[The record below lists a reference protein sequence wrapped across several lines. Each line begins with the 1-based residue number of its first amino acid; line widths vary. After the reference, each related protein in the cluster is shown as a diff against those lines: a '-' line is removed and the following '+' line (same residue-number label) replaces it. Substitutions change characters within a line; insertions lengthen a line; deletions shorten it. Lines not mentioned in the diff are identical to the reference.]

1 VTSRGLFRAVA
12 AGAVLSAVLL
22 GPALAAGDPAGSA
35 QDIADLGAIRD
46 QIEALDL
53 EKALAAIAALLARPD
68 TGGGVRAD
76 ALALRAQAHVA
87 SGDLAAAEADYR
99 EILPL
104 RPTFAPDPK
113 LTSKKA
119 MERFLAIES
128 AMIGTLHLDLDPKDA
143 SVSVDGHSTPVAP
156 DASLKALAG
165 ERSLRVEHKGF
176 DPSEL
181 SVHAVA
187 GADTLVHVRLVPN
200 ARAIVVRTDVD
211 GVDVKL
217 DGQPAGTT
225 AHAAGDAAGPAELQL
240 EDVSIGEHALT
251 LAKPCF
257 ATENVKALVTVDLQ
271 DRAPKPLPVAVMR
284 PARTRV
290 SLNGATYAGELRVDG
305 ERALPLPGPS
315 IETCPGRHTIEAVAS
330 GRVVSS
336 QVLEAGETDVTVD
349 LTPRPNAVL
358 VGPEWPASWV
368 SVLGSWS
375 LRGRVDPPPGSDLSS
390 PAGWGKI
397 HLPPDTDIAVGVIT
411 GGGMAGADRVV
422 MWSPTL
428 GIVAAA
434 SGPADAGRPVW
445 RRAGIGATSVD
456 GRDGIVRLVHV
467 TAGGAAAGAGIVD
480 GDGLQS
486 VAGRP
491 VSTAAEA
498 RSQIGAQAAGGMV
511 PLEIVSPQAARRTV
525 QVKGSAEPVVERAPT
540 AAGSIVRAGWAE
552 AVAAAGGEDA
562 ASAYANLAL
571 TLEGTGRDAVAAE
584 AWRKAAAL
592 DPASFGPRADYASG
606 AQLDAQ
612 GKSAE
617 AKESF
622 QRAKAGATAAGDLV
636 LAAAAADRLA
646 DLGVSK

>member
-1 VTSRGLFRAVA
+1 MTRRACIAVLA

-22 GPALAAGDPAGSA
+22 RSAVAAGDTAPSP
-35 QDIADLGAIRD
+35 QDVADLGAIRD
-46 QIEALDL
+46 QIERLDL
-53 EKALAAIAALLARPD
+53 EKALAAISAMLARPGIGD
-68 TGGGVRAD
+68 GLRAD

-104 RPTFAPDPK
+104 RPSFAPDPK

-119 MERFLAIES
+119 MGRFLALE
-128 AMIGTLHLDLDPKDA
+128 ATMIGTLHLDLDPKDA
-143 SVSVDGHSTPVAP
+143 SVSIDGRPATPAP
-156 DASLKALAG
+156 ETSLKALAG
-165 ERSLRVEHKGF
+165 ARSLRIEHKGF
-176 DPSEL
+176 DPAEV
-181 SVHAVA
+181 SVTAVA
-187 GADTLVHVRLVPN
+187 GEDTLVHVRLVPN

-217 DGQPAGTT
+217 DGQSAGTT
-225 AHAAGDAAGPAELQL
+225 ARVAGGAPGAAELQL
-240 EDVSIGEHALT
+240 EDVPIGEHALT

-257 ATENVKALVTVDLQ
+257 ATENVAALVTVDLQ

-290 SLNGATYAGELRVDG
+290 SLSGATYAGELRVDG
-305 ERALPLPGPS
+305 ERALALPGAS

-336 QVLEAGETDVTVD
+336 QVLEAGETDVSVD
-349 LTPRPNAVL
+349 MTPRPNAVL

-375 LRGRVDPPPGSDLSS
+375 LRGRIDPPPGSDLSS
-390 PAGWGKI
+390 TAGWAKI
-397 HLPPDTDIAVGVIT
+397 QLPPDTDIAVGVIAR
-411 GGGMAGADRVV
+411 GGMAGADRVV

-428 GIVAAA
+428 GTVAAA
-434 SGPADAGRPVW
+434 SAAADAGRPVW
-445 RRAGIGATSVD
+445 RRSGIGATAVD

-467 TAGGAAAGAGIVD
+467 NAKGTAAGAGIVD
-480 GDGLQS
+480 GDGLQA

-498 RSQIGAQAAGGMV
+498 RAQIGAQAAGGTV
-511 PLEIVSPQAARRTV
+511 PLEIVSPPGTRRTV
-525 QVKGSAEPVVERAPT
+525 QVRGAAEPVVERAPT
-540 AAGSIVRAGWAE
+540 AAGAIVRAGWAE

-571 TLEGTGRDAVAAE
+571 TLEGAGREAVASE

-592 DPASFGPRADYASG
+592 DPASFGPRADYAAG

-617 AKESF
+617 AKEAF
-622 QRAKAGATAAGDLV
+622 QRAKGGATAAGDLV